1 MGGKEN
7 SSQWSWVTGE
17 VWNFT
22 KWWWSEPNGNSNEV
36 LLVPFTN
43 LGAGNTWYDHDSAP
57 APNDA
62 FISSGYILEFGYP
75 TDPTKADTDG
85 DGFDDKVESLAGTDP
100 NSATVFPN
108 PEWDFSFGF
117 SNINEAGAETYLTAT
132 SGVRKY
138 SEWQNPPTT
147 YWGPT
152 SNGIDA
158 SLTYRVTGL
167 KTIRAARLK
176 ASIESYNF
184 PWPGYFGSGK
194 GWSSIW
200 GSKNG
205 SDWILLLDNPRPTD
219 NVGRG
224 MAYDQQLPGALL
236 GGTDLWIQVRL
247 RVTEA
252 PNSSYTTAQFGRG
265 SSANSQRIFEVK
277 LDYDGL
283 IPETSQAAINSTRL
297 TQSSS
302 SASGYSSSLD
312 SDGDGQTDATEL
324 AAGTDPS
331 SANSRFTL
339 MMSSGGVGPA
349 IHTLATGNG
358 ASTSRV
364 MTLTWP
370 SVPGKIYTIERSTDL
385 ISWPVLDTVE
395 GAAGA
400 SSTSYE
406 VMADGVRT
414 FYRVGIPTP

>member
-1 MGGKEN
+1 
-7 SSQWSWVTGE
+7 
-17 VWNFT
+17 
-22 KWWWSEPNGNSNEV
+22 
-36 LLVPFTN
+36 
-43 LGAGNTWYDHDSAP
+43 
-57 APNDA
+57 
-62 FISSGYILEFGYP
+62 
-75 TDPTKADTDG
+75 
-85 DGFDDKVESLAGTDP
+85 
-100 NSATVFPN
+100 
-108 PEWDFSFGF
+108 
-117 SNINEAGAETYLTAT
+117 
-132 SGVRKY
+132 
-138 SEWQNPPTT
+138 
-147 YWGPT
+147 
-152 SNGIDA
+152 
-158 SLTYRVTGL
+158 
-167 KTIRAARLK
+167 
-176 ASIESYNF
+176 
-184 PWPGYFGSGK
+184 
-194 GWSSIW
+194 
-200 GSKNG
+200 
-205 SDWILLLDNPRPTD
+205 
-219 NVGRG
+219 

-324 AAGTDPS
+324 AAGTDPGN
-331 SANSRFTL
+331 ANSRFTL
-339 MMSSGGVGPA
+339 RMSSGDAGPA
-349 IHTLATGNG
+349 IQTLATGNG
-358 ASTSRV
+358 ARTSRV

-385 ISWPVLDTVE
+385 ISWPVLDRVE

-406 VMADGVRT
+406 VMADGVRA

>member
-1 MGGKEN
+1 LDDIVICADTASLPVNPG
-7 SSQWSWVTGE
+7 WD
-17 VWNFT
+17 F
-22 KWWWSEPNGNSNEV
+22 
-36 LLVPFTN
+36 
-43 LGAGNTWYDHDSAP
+43 
-57 APNDA
+57 
-62 FISSGYILEFGYP
+62 EFG
-75 TDPTKADTDG
+75 
-85 DGFDDKVESLAGTDP
+85 FQH
-100 NSATVFPN
+100 
-108 PEWDFSFGF
+108 
-117 SNINEAGAETYLTAT
+117 INEAGAESYLVST
-132 SGVRKY
+132 SNVRKY
-138 SEWQNPPTT
+138 SEWQSPPLT

-152 SNGIDA
+152 ANEVDGA
-158 SLTYRVTGL
+158 LTYRFPASQP
-167 KTIRAARLK
+167 IRVARLK

-339 MMSSGGVGPA
+339 RMSSGEAGPA
-349 IHTLATGNG
+349 IQTLATGSG

-385 ISWPVLDTVE
+385 ISWPVLDRVE
-395 GAAGA
+395 GAVGA

-406 VMADGVRT
+406 VMADGVRA

>member
-1 MGGKEN
+1 
-7 SSQWSWVTGE
+7 VD
-17 VWNFT
+17 
-22 KWWWSEPNGNSNEV
+22 
-36 LLVPFTN
+36 
-43 LGAGNTWYDHDSAP
+43 GA
-57 APNDA
+57 
-62 FISSGYILEFGYP
+62 
-75 TDPTKADTDG
+75 
-85 DGFDDKVESLAGTDP
+85 
-100 NSATVFPN
+100 
-108 PEWDFSFGF
+108 
-117 SNINEAGAETYLTAT
+117 
-132 SGVRKY
+132 
-138 SEWQNPPTT
+138 
-147 YWGPT
+147 
-152 SNGIDA
+152 
-158 SLTYRVTGL
+158 LTYRFPASQP
-167 KTIRAARLK
+167 IRVARLK

-252 PNSSYTTAQFGRG
+252 PNSSYSTAQFGRG
-265 SSANSQRIFEVK
+265 SSANSQQIFEVK

-302 SASGYSSSLD
+302 SASGYSSFLD

-324 AAGTDPS
+324 AAGTDPN

-339 MMSSGGVGPA
+339 RMSSGGAGPA
-349 IHTLATGNG
+349 IQTLATGNG

-364 MTLTWP
+364 MTLTWS

-406 VMADGVRT
+406 VMVDGGRA